1 MIGTKMELV
10 TILVAP
16 FAGAW
21 IEIRNKSIM
30 HPAENVAPFAGAW
43 IEMPKCKN
51 TIRELKSLPSRERGL
66 KYVTPFVYVRYSKS
80 LPSRERGLKLYRHR
94 KKHGK
99 IESLPSRERGLKS
112 FAPALLQ
119 MLHLVAPLA
128 GAWIEIFA

>member
-80 LPSRERGLKLYRHR
+80 LPSRERGLKYMQMVLIMYR
-94 KKHGK
+94 
-99 IESLPSRERGLKS
+99 I
-112 FAPALLQ
+112 
-119 MLHLVAPLA
+119 VAPFA
-128 GAWIEIFA
+128 GAWIEII